1 MGGSSEY
8 AEWMEPAS
16 AIVREAG
23 TLLLGGFR
31 KGIREELKGAV
42 DLVTEMDRRSEEL
55 LVTRLMAAFPGTS
68 VLAEEGSGGSR
79 GGRGLW
85 IIDPLDGTTNYAH
98 GFPVF
103 AVSVGFERDGR
114 IELGLV
120 LDVPRGELYSA
131 VRGGGAY
138 RNGERLSVST
148 RDRVDSSLLATGF
161 PYDIR
166 TSDRTNLRQFA
177 SLALKARGVRRAGAA
192 ALDLAWVAAG
202 SLDGFWE
209 EKLHPWDVAAGVLL
223 VEEAGGRL
231 SGYFGEPA
239 DIRAG
244 TLVAT
249 NGWIHDELVA
259 RLRELET

>member
-1 MGGSSEY
+1 MGTSEL
-8 AEWMEPAS
+8 AGWMETA
-16 AIVREAG
+16 ALAVREAG
-23 TLLLGGFR
+23 ALLRGGFR
-31 KGIREELKGAV
+31 SGIREELKGAV

-55 LVTRLMAAFPGTS
+55 LVARLTDAFPGTA
-68 VLAEEGSGGSR
+68 VLAEEGSGGALPGSDT
-79 GGRGLW
+79 W

-103 AVSVGFERDGR
+103 AVSVGLERRGR

-120 LDVPRGELYSA
+120 LDVMHDELYSA
-131 VRGGGAY
+131 VRGGGAW
-138 RNGERLSVST
+138 RNGTRLAVSGRKSVE
-148 RDRVDSSLLATGF
+148 SSLLATGF

-166 TSDRTNLRQFA
+166 STDRTNLPQF
-177 SLALKARGVRRAGAA
+177 STLALRARGVRRAGAA

-202 SLDGFWE
+202 GLDGFWE

-231 SGYFGEPA
+231 SGYRGEPA

-259 RLRELET
+259 ILAELEP